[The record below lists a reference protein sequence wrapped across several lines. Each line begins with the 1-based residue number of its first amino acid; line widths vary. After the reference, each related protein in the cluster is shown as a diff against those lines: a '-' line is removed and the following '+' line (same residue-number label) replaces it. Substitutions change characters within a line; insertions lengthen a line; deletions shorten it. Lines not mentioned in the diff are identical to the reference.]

1 MISAES
7 KITNLQKTLLG
18 CFLLKTPTNKNRK
31 GMKKGNILLPFVRMS
46 GNGFMV
52 LICKLYVF
60 MKLTNLIQKTLNH
73 ELVMIEIGHAVL
85 LETYIEFPKT

>member
-1 MISAES
+1 
-7 KITNLQKTLLG
+7 
-18 CFLLKTPTNKNRK
+18 
-31 GMKKGNILLPFVRMS
+31 MKKGNILLPFVRMS

-52 LICKLYVF
+52 LICKLYVC